1 MGIIVS
7 SIVIVLIIHTT
18 SQEQENVLPKI
29 AEYDE
34 GETAKVGGIAFQI
47 KYLGT
52 GDNIGIEPNGT
63 FFVIQITAENLM
75 TNPLT
80 INKNQFILLD
90 DQGRLYGTTGIGQNE
105 LQEEEINPNVPVIL
119 NARFDI
125 QYDDKSRYRLA
136 IMPLEEHEEKNPA
149 VICVKKC

>member
-1 MGIIVS
+1 MAIIAS
-7 SIVIVLIIHTT
+7 SIAIVLITHTI
-18 SQEQENVLPKI
+18 SQEQKNVLPKI
-29 AEYDE
+29 TEYEE
-34 GETAKVGGIAFQI
+34 GETARVGGIAFQI

-52 GDNIGIEPNGT
+52 GDDVGIKPNGT

-75 TNPLT
+75 TKPLT
-80 INKNQFILLD
+80 INRNQFILLD
-90 DQGRLYGTTGIGQNE
+90 DQGRLYGATGIGQNE

-125 QYDDKSRYRLA
+125 QYDNESRYRLA